1 MKSEAQDI
9 EMLERAILTEAREN
23 ADQIKAEA
31 KEKVEAIRKRGQE
44 RAEAERKAIL
54 ERAQQDAERDCR
66 GHLDFFSGI
75 ALRIQPNPGGGQDDD
90 EYDGPDQ
97 LLHA

>member
-31 KEKVEAIRKRGQE
+31 TEESWTVGFR
-44 RAEAERKAIL
+44 
-54 ERAQQDAERDCR
+54 
-66 GHLDFFSGI
+66 
-75 ALRIQPNPGGGQDDD
+75 
-90 EYDGPDQ
+90 
-97 LLHA
+97 